1 MNENIYDYL
10 DYLFPDA
17 KCELNYNKDYEFLIA
32 VSLSAQTTD
41 KKVNKVTSVL
51 FEKYDSL
58 EKLMN
63 ADINDIEDIIR
74 EIGTYR
80 KKALFVKKI
89 VKSIYEYGGY
99 VPNDRK
105 FLEGIKGVGH
115 KTSNV
120 VLATLFD
127 EPAMAVDTHVKR
139 VSERLGISN
148 SKDSVLDVE
157 RKLMKKV
164 PRERWNRTH
173 HQLVLFGRY
182 KCKAII
188 PLCSECKI
196 KEFCNYKRKTGK

>member
-74 EIGTYR
+74 EIGTYH
-80 KKALFVKKI
+80 KKALFVKEI

-115 KTSNV
+115 KTCNV
-120 VLATLFD
+120 VLATLYD

-139 VSERLGISN
+139 VSERLGISRG
-148 SKDSVLDVE
+148 KDSVLDVE

-182 KCKAII
+182 KCKEIS

>member
-1 MNENIYDYL
+1 MNENIYAYL
-10 DYLFPDA
+10 DYLFPIA

-51 FEKYDSL
+51 FKKYDDL

-63 ADINDIEDIIR
+63 ANVNDIEDIIR
-74 EIGTYR
+74 EIGTYH
-80 KKALFVKKI
+80 KKALFVKEI
-89 VKSIYEYGGY
+89 AKSIYEYGCY

-115 KTSNV
+115 KTCNV
-120 VLATLFD
+120 VLANLFD

-139 VSERLGISN
+139 VSERLGVSK

-157 RKLMKKV
+157 KKLMKKV

-182 KCKAII
+182 KCKAIS

-196 KEFCNYKRKTGK
+196 KDFCNYKRKTGK

>member
-1 MNENIYDYL
+1 MNENIYNYL

-17 KCELNYNKDYEFLIA
+17 KCELNYNKDYELLIA

-80 KKALFVKKI
+80 KKSLFVKEI

-139 VSERLGISN
+139 VSERLGISKG
-148 SKDSVLDVE
+148 KDSVLDVE

-164 PRERWNRTH
+164 PRERWNCTH
-173 HQLVLFGRY
+173 QQLVLFGRY
-182 KCKAII
+182 KCKAIS

>member
-80 KKALFVKKI
+80 KKALFVKEI

-115 KTSNV
+115 KTCNV

-148 SKDSVLDVE
+148 CKDSVLDVE

-182 KCKAII
+182 KCKAISL
-188 PLCSECKI
+188 LCSECKI
-196 KEFCNYKRKTGK
+196 KEFCNYKAKTGK

>member
-80 KKALFVKKI
+80 KKALFVKEI

-182 KCKAII
+182 KCKAFI

>member
-80 KKALFVKKI
+80 KKALFVKEI

-182 KCKAII
+182 KCKSIN
-188 PLCSECKI
+188 PLCDDCKL

>member
-80 KKALFVKKI
+80 KKALFVKEI

-164 PRERWNRTH
+164 PRERWNRTY